1 MNIKKLFLYMGAILT
16 LSLVTMCVTTVN
28 DNAGKEETVICRGQ
42 EAHTSGPMV
51 KVGQQA
57 PDFQATNAEMKEVS
71 LSSFKGKRV
80 ILNIFPSLD
89 TPTCALSVRQF
100 NARASELENTVV
112 LCLSMDLPF
121 AQSRF
126 CSVEGLN
133 NVVPLS
139 LFRSQDFLQGYGIQ
153 LADGPLRGLM
163 ARAVVVIDE
172 NGKVCYTQLVSNI
185 SNEPDYDAALRCK
198 KRSRL
203 LQQKR
208 RCCYSSDVAKL
219 MFSS

>member
-57 PDFQATNAEMKEVS
+57 PDFRATNADLQDVS
-71 LSSFKGKRV
+71 LSSFKGKRI

-126 CSVEGLN
+126 CSTEGLN

-139 LFRSQDFLQGYGIQ
+139 VFRSHDFLKEYGLQ
-153 LADGPLRGLM
+153 LADGPLKGLM
-163 ARAVVVIDE
+163 ARAVIVIDE
-172 NGKVCYTQLVSNI
+172 TGKVCYTQLVSNI
-185 SNEPDYDAALRCK
+185 SNEPDYDAALQAVND
-198 KRSRL
+198 L
-203 LQQKR
+203 
-208 RCCYSSDVAKL
+208 
-219 MFSS
+219 

>member
-28 DNAGKEETVICRGQ
+28 DNAGKEETVIRRGQ

-57 PDFQATNAEMKEVS
+57 PDFRATNADLQDVS
-71 LSSFKGKRV
+71 LSSFKGKRI

-153 LADGPLRGLM
+153 LADGPLKGLM

-185 SNEPDYDAALRCK
+185 SNEPDYDAALRAANA
-198 KRSRL
+198 L
-203 LQQKR
+203 
-208 RCCYSSDVAKL
+208 
-219 MFSS
+219 

>member
-126 CSVEGLN
+126 CSTEGLN

-139 LFRSQDFLQGYGIQ
+139 LFRSHDFLKEYGLQ

-185 SNEPDYDAALRCK
+185 SNEPDYDAALRAANA
-198 KRSRL
+198 L
-203 LQQKR
+203 
-208 RCCYSSDVAKL
+208 
-219 MFSS
+219 

>member
-1 MNIKKLFLYMGAILT
+1 MNIKKLFLCMGAILT

-51 KVGQQA
+51 KVGEQA
-57 PDFQATNAEMKEVS
+57 PDFRATNADLQDVS
-71 LSSFKGKRV
+71 LSSFKGKRI

-126 CSVEGLN
+126 CSTEGLN

-139 LFRSQDFLQGYGIQ
+139 VFRSHDFLKEYGLQ
-153 LADGPLRGLM
+153 LADGPLKGLM
-163 ARAVVVIDE
+163 ARAVIMIDE
-172 NGKVCYTQLVSNI
+172 TGKVRYTQLVSNI
-185 SNEPDYDAALRCK
+185 SNEPDYDAALQAVND
-198 KRSRL
+198 L
-203 LQQKR
+203 
-208 RCCYSSDVAKL
+208 
-219 MFSS
+219 

>member
-57 PDFQATNAEMKEVS
+57 PDFRATNADLQDVS
-71 LSSFKGKRV
+71 LSSFKGKRI

-100 NARASELENTVV
+100 NARASEQENTVV

-126 CSVEGLN
+126 CSTEGLN

-139 LFRSQDFLQGYGIQ
+139 VFRSHDFLKEYGLQ
-153 LADGPLRGLM
+153 LADGPLKGLM
-163 ARAVVVIDE
+163 ARAVIVIDE
-172 NGKVCYTQLVSNI
+172 TGKVRYTQLVSNI
-185 SNEPDYDAALRCK
+185 SNEPDYDAALQAVND
-198 KRSRL
+198 L
-203 LQQKR
+203 
-208 RCCYSSDVAKL
+208 
-219 MFSS
+219 

>member
-57 PDFQATNAEMKEVS
+57 PDFRATNADLQDVS
-71 LSSFKGKRV
+71 LSSFKGKRI

-139 LFRSQDFLQGYGIQ
+139 LFRSHDFLKEYGLQ
-153 LADGPLRGLM
+153 LADGPLKGLM
-163 ARAVVVIDE
+163 ARAVIVIDE
-172 NGKVCYTQLVSNI
+172 TGKVCYTQLVSNI
-185 SNEPDYDAALRCK
+185 SNEPDYDAALRAANA
-198 KRSRL
+198 L
-203 LQQKR
+203 
-208 RCCYSSDVAKL
+208 
-219 MFSS
+219 

>member
-57 PDFQATNAEMKEVS
+57 PDFRATNADLQDVS
-71 LSSFKGKRV
+71 LSSFKGKRI

-126 CSVEGLN
+126 CSTEGLN

-139 LFRSQDFLQGYGIQ
+139 VFRSHDFLKEYGLQ
-153 LADGPLRGLM
+153 LADGPLKGLM
-163 ARAVVVIDE
+163 ARAVIVIDE
-172 NGKVCYTQLVSNI
+172 TGKVRYTQLVSNI
-185 SNEPDYDAALRCK
+185 SNEPDYDAALQAANA
-198 KRSRL
+198 L
-203 LQQKR
+203 
-208 RCCYSSDVAKL
+208 
-219 MFSS
+219 

>member
-57 PDFQATNAEMKEVS
+57 PNFQATNAEMKEVS

-100 NARASELENTVV
+100 NARASELENTVM

-121 AQSRF
+121 AQARF
-126 CSVEGLN
+126 CSTEGLN

-139 LFRSQDFLQGYGIQ
+139 VFRSHDFLKEYGLQ
-153 LADGPLRGLM
+153 LADGPLKGLM
-163 ARAVVVIDE
+163 ARAVIVIDE
-172 NGKVCYTQLVSNI
+172 TGKVSYTQLVSNI
-185 SNEPDYDAALRCK
+185 SNEPDYDAALRAANV
-198 KRSRL
+198 L
-203 LQQKR
+203 
-208 RCCYSSDVAKL
+208 
-219 MFSS
+219 

>member
-1 MNIKKLFLYMGAILT
+1 MNIKKLFLCMGAILT

-57 PDFQATNAEMKEVS
+57 PDFRATNAELQDVS
-71 LSSFKGKRV
+71 LSSFKGKRI

-126 CSVEGLN
+126 CSAEGLN

-139 LFRSQDFLQGYGIQ
+139 VFRSHDFLKEYGLQ
-153 LADGPLRGLM
+153 LADGPLKGLM
-163 ARAVVVIDE
+163 ARAVIVIDE
-172 NGKVCYTQLVSNI
+172 TGKVRYTQLVSNI
-185 SNEPDYDAALRCK
+185 SNEPDYDAALQAVND
-198 KRSRL
+198 L
-203 LQQKR
+203 
-208 RCCYSSDVAKL
+208 
-219 MFSS
+219 

>member
-1 MNIKKLFLYMGAILT
+1 MNIKKLFLCMGAILT

-51 KVGQQA
+51 KVGEQA
-57 PDFQATNAEMKEVS
+57 PDFRATNADLQDVS

-126 CSVEGLN
+126 CSTEGLN

-139 LFRSQDFLQGYGIQ
+139 VFRSHDFLKEYGLQ
-153 LADGPLRGLM
+153 LADGPLKGLM
-163 ARAVVVIDE
+163 ARAVIVIDE
-172 NGKVCYTQLVSNI
+172 TGKVRYTQLVSNI
-185 SNEPDYDAALRCK
+185 SNEPDYDAALRAANA
-198 KRSRL
+198 L
-203 LQQKR
+203 
-208 RCCYSSDVAKL
+208 
-219 MFSS
+219 

>member
-57 PDFQATNAEMKEVS
+57 PDFRATNADLQDVS
-71 LSSFKGKRV
+71 LSSFKGKRI

-112 LCLSMDLPF
+112 LCLSDLPF

-126 CSVEGLN
+126 CSTEGLN

-139 LFRSQDFLQGYGIQ
+139 VFRSHDFLKEYGLQ
-153 LADGPLRGLM
+153 LADGPLKGLM
-163 ARAVVVIDE
+163 ARAVIVIDE
-172 NGKVCYTQLVSNI
+172 TGKVCYTQLVSNI
-185 SNEPDYDAALRCK
+185 SNEPDYDAALRAANA
-198 KRSRL
+198 L
-203 LQQKR
+203 
-208 RCCYSSDVAKL
+208 
-219 MFSS
+219 

>member
-57 PDFQATNAEMKEVS
+57 PDFRATNADLQDVS
-71 LSSFKGKRV
+71 LSSFKGKRI

-121 AQSRF
+121 TQSRF
-126 CSVEGLN
+126 CSTEGLN

-139 LFRSQDFLQGYGIQ
+139 VFRSHDFLKEYGLQ
-153 LADGPLRGLM
+153 LADGPLKGLM
-163 ARAVVVIDE
+163 ARAVIVIDE
-172 NGKVCYTQLVSNI
+172 TGKVCYTQLVSNI
-185 SNEPDYDAALRCK
+185 SNEPDYDAALRAVNA
-198 KRSRL
+198 L
-203 LQQKR
+203 
-208 RCCYSSDVAKL
+208 
-219 MFSS
+219 

>member
-57 PDFQATNAEMKEVS
+57 PDFRATNADLQDVS
-71 LSSFKGKRV
+71 LSSFKGKRI

-126 CSVEGLN
+126 CSTEGLN

-139 LFRSQDFLQGYGIQ
+139 VFRSHDFLKEYGLQ
-153 LADGPLRGLM
+153 LADGPLKGLM
-163 ARAVVVIDE
+163 ARAVIVIDE
-172 NGKVCYTQLVSNI
+172 TGKVRYTQLVSNI
-185 SNEPDYDAALRCK
+185 SNEPDYDAALRAANA
-198 KRSRL
+198 L
-203 LQQKR
+203 
-208 RCCYSSDVAKL
+208 
-219 MFSS
+219 

>member
-57 PDFQATNAEMKEVS
+57 PDFRATNAYLQDVS
-71 LSSFKGKRV
+71 LSSFKGKRI

-89 TPTCALSVRQF
+89 TPTCALSVQQF

-126 CSVEGLN
+126 CSTEGLN

-139 LFRSQDFLQGYGIQ
+139 LFRSHDFLKEYGLQ
-153 LADGPLRGLM
+153 LADGPLKGLM
-163 ARAVVVIDE
+163 ARAVIVIDE
-172 NGKVCYTQLVSNI
+172 TGKVCYTQLVSNI
-185 SNEPDYDAALRCK
+185 SNEPDYDAALRAANA
-198 KRSRL
+198 L
-203 LQQKR
+203 
-208 RCCYSSDVAKL
+208 
-219 MFSS
+219 

>member
-57 PDFQATNAEMKEVS
+57 PDFRATNADLQDVS
-71 LSSFKGKRV
+71 LSSFKGKRI

-126 CSVEGLN
+126 CSTEGLN

-139 LFRSQDFLQGYGIQ
+139 VFRSHDFLKEYGLQ
-153 LADGPLRGLM
+153 LADGPLKGLM
-163 ARAVVVIDE
+163 ARAVIVIDE
-172 NGKVCYTQLVSNI
+172 TGKVRYTQLVSNI
-185 SNEPDYDAALRCK
+185 SNEPDYDAALQAVND
-198 KRSRL
+198 L
-203 LQQKR
+203 
-208 RCCYSSDVAKL
+208 
-219 MFSS
+219 

>member
-57 PDFQATNAEMKEVS
+57 PDFRATNAYLQDVS
-71 LSSFKGKRV
+71 LSSFKGKRI

-126 CSVEGLN
+126 CSTEGLN

-139 LFRSQDFLQGYGIQ
+139 LFRSHDFLKEYGIQ
-153 LADGPLRGLM
+153 LADGPLKGLM
-163 ARAVVVIDE
+163 ARAVIVIDE
-172 NGKVCYTQLVSNI
+172 TGKVCYTQLVSNI
-185 SNEPDYDAALRCK
+185 SNEPDYDAALRAANA
-198 KRSRL
+198 L
-203 LQQKR
+203 
-208 RCCYSSDVAKL
+208 
-219 MFSS
+219 

>member
-1 MNIKKLFLYMGAILT
+1 MNIKKLFLCMGAILT

-28 DNAGKEETVICRGQ
+28 DNAGKEETVVCRGQ

-57 PDFQATNAEMKEVS
+57 PDFRATNADLQDVS
-71 LSSFKGKRV
+71 LSSFKGKRI

-126 CSVEGLN
+126 CSTEGLN

-139 LFRSQDFLQGYGIQ
+139 VFRSHDFLKEYGLQ
-153 LADGPLRGLM
+153 LADGPLKGLM
-163 ARAVVVIDE
+163 ARAVIVIDE
-172 NGKVCYTQLVSNI
+172 TGKVCYTQLVSNI
-185 SNEPDYDAALRCK
+185 SNEPDYDAALRAVND
-198 KRSRL
+198 L
-203 LQQKR
+203 
-208 RCCYSSDVAKL
+208 
-219 MFSS
+219 

>member
-1 MNIKKLFLYMGAILT
+1 MNIKKLFLCMGAILM

-51 KVGQQA
+51 KVGEQA
-57 PDFQATNAEMKEVS
+57 PDFRATNADLQDVS
-71 LSSFKGKRV
+71 LSSFKGKRI

-126 CSVEGLN
+126 CSTEGLN

-139 LFRSQDFLQGYGIQ
+139 VFRSHDFLKEYGLQ
-153 LADGPLRGLM
+153 LADGPLKGLM
-163 ARAVVVIDE
+163 ARAVIVIDE
-172 NGKVCYTQLVSNI
+172 TGKVRYTQLVSNI
-185 SNEPDYDAALRCK
+185 SNEPNYDAALQAVND
-198 KRSRL
+198 L
-203 LQQKR
+203 
-208 RCCYSSDVAKL
+208 
-219 MFSS
+219 

>member
-51 KVGQQA
+51 KVGEQA
-57 PDFQATNAEMKEVS
+57 PDFRATNADLQDVS
-71 LSSFKGKRV
+71 LSSFKGKRI

-126 CSVEGLN
+126 CSTEGLN

-139 LFRSQDFLQGYGIQ
+139 VFRSHDFLKEYGLQ
-153 LADGPLRGLM
+153 LADGPLKGLM
-163 ARAVVVIDE
+163 ARAVIVIDE
-172 NGKVCYTQLVSNI
+172 TGKVCYTQLVSNI
-185 SNEPDYDAALRCK
+185 SNEPDYDAALRAANA
-198 KRSRL
+198 L
-203 LQQKR
+203 
-208 RCCYSSDVAKL
+208 
-219 MFSS
+219 

>member
-1 MNIKKLFLYMGAILT
+1 MNIKKLFLCMGAILT

-57 PDFQATNAEMKEVS
+57 PDFRATNADLQDVS
-71 LSSFKGKRV
+71 LSSFKGKRI

-126 CSVEGLN
+126 CSTEGLN

-139 LFRSQDFLQGYGIQ
+139 VFRSHDFLKEYGLQ
-153 LADGPLRGLM
+153 LADGPLKGLM
-163 ARAVVVIDE
+163 ARAVIVIDE
-172 NGKVCYTQLVSNI
+172 TGKVRYTQLVSNI
-185 SNEPDYDAALRCK
+185 SNEPDYDAALRAANA
-198 KRSRL
+198 L
-203 LQQKR
+203 
-208 RCCYSSDVAKL
+208 
-219 MFSS
+219 

>member
-57 PDFQATNAEMKEVS
+57 PDFRATNADLQDVS
-71 LSSFKGKRV
+71 LSSFKGKRI

-126 CSVEGLN
+126 CSTEGLN

-139 LFRSQDFLQGYGIQ
+139 IFRSHDFLKEYGLQ
-153 LADGPLRGLM
+153 LADGPLKGLM
-163 ARAVVVIDE
+163 ARAVIVIDE
-172 NGKVCYTQLVSNI
+172 TGKVCYTQLVSNI
-185 SNEPDYDAALRCK
+185 SNEPDYDAALRAANA
-198 KRSRL
+198 L
-203 LQQKR
+203 
-208 RCCYSSDVAKL
+208 
-219 MFSS
+219 

>member
-1 MNIKKLFLYMGAILT
+1 MNIKKLFLCMGAILT

-51 KVGQQA
+51 KVGEQA
-57 PDFQATNAEMKEVS
+57 PDFRATNADLQDVS
-71 LSSFKGKRV
+71 LSSFKGKRI

-126 CSVEGLN
+126 CSTEGLN

-139 LFRSQDFLQGYGIQ
+139 VFRSHDFLKEYGLQ
-153 LADGPLRGLM
+153 LADGPLKGLM
-163 ARAVVVIDE
+163 ARAVIVIDE
-172 NGKVCYTQLVSNI
+172 TGKVRYTQLVSNI
-185 SNEPDYDAALRCK
+185 SNEPDYDAALQVVND
-198 KRSRL
+198 L
-203 LQQKR
+203 
-208 RCCYSSDVAKL
+208 
-219 MFSS
+219 

>member
-57 PDFQATNAEMKEVS
+57 PDFRATNADLQDVS

-126 CSVEGLN
+126 CSTEGLN

-139 LFRSQDFLQGYGIQ
+139 VFRSHDFLKEYGLQ
-153 LADGPLRGLM
+153 LADGPLKGLM
-163 ARAVVVIDE
+163 ARAVIVIDE
-172 NGKVCYTQLVSNI
+172 TGKVCYTQLVSNI
-185 SNEPDYDAALRCK
+185 SNEPDYDAALRAANA
-198 KRSRL
+198 L
-203 LQQKR
+203 
-208 RCCYSSDVAKL
+208 
-219 MFSS
+219 

>member
-1 MNIKKLFLYMGAILT
+1 MNIKKLFLCMGAILT

-51 KVGQQA
+51 KVGEQA
-57 PDFQATNAEMKEVS
+57 PDFRATNADLQDVS
-71 LSSFKGKRV
+71 LSSFKGKRI

-121 AQSRF
+121 AQSHF
-126 CSVEGLN
+126 CSTEGLN

-139 LFRSQDFLQGYGIQ
+139 VFRSHDFLKEYGLQ
-153 LADGPLRGLM
+153 LADGPLKGLM
-163 ARAVVVIDE
+163 ARAVIVIDE
-172 NGKVCYTQLVSNI
+172 TGKVRYTQLVSNI
-185 SNEPDYDAALRCK
+185 SNEPDYDAALQAVND
-198 KRSRL
+198 L
-203 LQQKR
+203 
-208 RCCYSSDVAKL
+208 
-219 MFSS
+219 

>member
-28 DNAGKEETVICRGQ
+28 DNAGKEETVVCRGQ

-57 PDFQATNAEMKEVS
+57 PDFRATNAEMKEVS

-139 LFRSQDFLQGYGIQ
+139 LFRSQDFCL
-153 LADGPLRGLM
+153 L
-163 ARAVVVIDE
+163 
-172 NGKVCYTQLVSNI
+172 YTS
-185 SNEPDYDAALRCK
+185 DAADEL
-198 KRSRL
+198 
-203 LQQKR
+203 
-208 RCCYSSDVAKL
+208 
-219 MFSS
+219 

>member
-1 MNIKKLFLYMGAILT
+1 MNIKKLFLCMGAILT

-51 KVGQQA
+51 KVGEQA
-57 PDFQATNAEMKEVS
+57 PDFRATNADLQDVS
-71 LSSFKGKRV
+71 LSSFKGKRI

-126 CSVEGLN
+126 CSTEGLN

-139 LFRSQDFLQGYGIQ
+139 VFRSHDFLKEYGLQ
-153 LADGPLRGLM
+153 LADGPLKGLM
-163 ARAVVVIDE
+163 ARAVIVIDE
-172 NGKVCYTQLVSNI
+172 TGKVRYTQLVSNI
-185 SNEPDYDAALRCK
+185 SNEPNYDAALQAVND
-198 KRSRL
+198 L
-203 LQQKR
+203 
-208 RCCYSSDVAKL
+208 
-219 MFSS
+219 

>member
-1 MNIKKLFLYMGAILT
+1 MNTTKIILGMGTLLT
-16 LSLVTMCVTTVN
+16 LSLTPMHVTAG
-28 DNAGKEETVICRGQ
+28 NAGIENGETVICRGQ
-42 EAHTSGPMV
+42 ESHTSGPMV

-57 PDFQATNAEMKEVS
+57 PDFQATNAEMKDIN

-89 TPTCALSVRQF
+89 TPTCAMSVRQF

-126 CSVEGLN
+126 CTIEGLN

-139 LFRSQDFLQGYGIQ
+139 VFRSDDFVKEYGIQ
-153 LADGPLRGLM
+153 LADGPLKGLM
-163 ARAVVVIDE
+163 ARAVIVIDE
-172 NGKVCYTQLVSNI
+172 NGKVRYTQLVSEV
-185 SNEPDYDAALRCK
+185 SNEPDYEAALQAVHA
-198 KRSRL
+198 L
-203 LQQKR
+203 
-208 RCCYSSDVAKL
+208 
-219 MFSS
+219 